1 MRAFRS
7 GMSPVRA
14 GLIALVIIL
23 IGSWFA
29 FSKDIPFTQTYRI
42 EAVSC
47 NAASCPAPSGAD
59 VARPDYVERRRVATV
74 CLTATGDGC

>member
-29 FSKDIPFTQTYRI
+29 FSKDIPFTHTYKIQAVFENSNLVAPRSPVRI
-42 EAVSC
+42 AGIDVGKVVKVDRYKDTDMSVS
-47 NAASCPAPSGAD
+47 
-59 VARPDYVERRRVATV
+59 
-74 CLTATGDGC
+74 L